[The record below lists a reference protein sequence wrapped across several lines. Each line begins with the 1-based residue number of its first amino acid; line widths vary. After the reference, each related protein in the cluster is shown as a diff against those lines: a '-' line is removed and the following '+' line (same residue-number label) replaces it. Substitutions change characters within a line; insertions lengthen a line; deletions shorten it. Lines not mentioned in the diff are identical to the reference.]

1 MSELFFALIRVL
13 PDGSSELPELLTPD
27 QAVYAMAN
35 LRWDL
40 PTIQDG
46 GSIVIRRATQDEID
60 AESEHRAEQRYS
72 GDGTFAGNH

>member
-1 MSELFFALIRVL
+1 MPLYFAIIRVL
-13 PDGSSELPELLTPD
+13 PDGSSELLELLIPD

-60 AESEHRAEQRYS
+60 AESERRAEQRYS
-72 GDGTFAGNH
+72 GDGTFAENH